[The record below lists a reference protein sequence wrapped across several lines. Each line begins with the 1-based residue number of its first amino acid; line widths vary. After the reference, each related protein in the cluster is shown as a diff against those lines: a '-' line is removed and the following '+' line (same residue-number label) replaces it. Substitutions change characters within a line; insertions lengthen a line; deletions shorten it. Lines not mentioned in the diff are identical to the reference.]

1 MDIEI
6 KSAGLEGLESMLD
19 EKSSVWFAEPL
30 PEGVAQNW
38 DDDEEEDVKTLVP
51 PPR

>member
-19 EKSSVWFAEPL
+19 EKSSVWFADPL
-30 PEGVAQNW
+30 PEGVAEGW
-38 DDDEEEDVKTLVP
+38 DEEEDEKTLVP
-51 PPR
+51 QR